1 MTHLVQRSIAG
12 RTLSLETGRLAEQ
25 ADASVLVR
33 YGDSVVL
40 VTMCFAKEAVGG
52 MDFVPLTVDYEEK
65 LYAAGK
71 IPGSFIRRES
81 RPSEDAILVARLT
94 DRCLRPLL
102 SKRFGRETQV
112 VATVLSADKETN
124 PDTCALAGASAALT
138 MSEVPFA
145 GPVAAVHVGLIDGE
159 LVVNPPMAQAP
170 ESDINIVVGSTR
182 DAVVMVEAGANQVSE
197 DVVLE
202 AIRVGHAANLE
213 IIALQDE
220 LRAACGKEKIAVT
233 PYEAPSD
240 LLAAVSAALEDSLV
254 DALSQGDK
262 SQRSKKLEA
271 IKESVL
277 AKWAAT
283 YPEDEVVYVYESQLR
298 KQVRNHVL
306 RNKEH
311 VDGRRYDEIRPI
323 TTEVG
328 VLPCTHGSGL
338 FTRGQTQAL
347 TIATLGSERQE
358 QLLDGLGLA
367 ETKRFMHH
375 YNFPPF
381 STGEV
386 RRLRMPGRREIGHG
400 ALVERAIG
408 AVVPSEEEFPYT
420 LRLVSEILSSNGS
433 SSMASV
439 CGSTLALMDAGVP
452 IKAPVA
458 GIAMG
463 VISDEGGEHVIL
475 TDIEGMEDALGD
487 MDFKVAGTE
496 KGITALQLD
505 IKLQGIDPK
514 ILEEAV
520 AQARDARL
528 RILAIMAETISE
540 SRPELSPLAPR
551 VIELKI
557 DVEKIGALIGP
568 GGRNIRAIIEE
579 TKTNIDVKN
588 DGRVM
593 IGSSNEE
600 ATRRA
605 VKMVEDLTK
614 EAKVGEIYTGKVTR
628 IFDFGAMVE
637 ILPGKEGLVHISQ
650 LADYR
655 VASVGDE
662 VQLDDEVTV
671 KVIEIDNL
679 GRINLSRRA
688 VFAGD
693 DDESTPRQSRPSS
706 GRPPRQSHDGR
717 PRPPRPQGR
726 PDRRPGHDS

>member
-12 RTLSLETGRLAEQ
+12 RTLSLETGRLAQ
-25 ADASVLVR
+25 QTDGSVLVR
-33 YGDSVVL
+33 YGDTVVL
-40 VTMCFAKEAVGG
+40 ITMCFAPEAVGG

-124 PDTCALAGASAALT
+124 PDTCALIGASAALT

-145 GPVAAVHVGLIDGE
+145 GPVAAVHVGFIDGE
-159 LVVNPPMAQAP
+159 FVVNPPMAKSL

-182 DAVVMVEAGANQVSE
+182 DAVVMVEAGANQVDE
-197 DVVLE
+197 EVVLK
-202 AIRVGHAANLE
+202 AIRIGHEANLE

-220 LRAACGKEKIAVT
+220 LRAACGKQKIEVA

-240 LLAAVSAALEDSLV
+240 LVAAASAAIEKGLV

-262 SQRSKKLEA
+262 GGRSKKLEA
-271 IKESVL
+271 IKAAVL
-277 AKWAAT
+277 AEWSET
-283 YPEDEVVYVYESQLR
+283 YPSEEVVYVYETQLR

-306 RNKEH
+306 RTKQH

-347 TIATLGSERQE
+347 TITTLGSERQE

-386 RRLRMPGRREIGHG
+386 RRMRMPGRREIGHG
-400 ALVERAIG
+400 ALVERAISP
-408 AVVPSEEEFPYT
+408 VVPTEEEFPYT
-420 LRLVSEILSSNGS
+420 IRLVSEILSSNGS

-439 CGSTLALMDAGVP
+439 CGATLSLMDAGVP

-463 VISDEGGEHVIL
+463 VISGEDGSHVIL

-487 MDFKVAGTE
+487 MDFKVAGTAA
-496 KGITALQLD
+496 GVTALQLD
-505 IKLQGIDPK
+505 IKLQGIDPR

-528 RILAIMAETISE
+528 KILSIMAETISE

-551 VIELKI
+551 VLELKI
-557 DVEKIGALIGP
+557 DVDKIGALIGP

-588 DGRVM
+588 DGTVM

-671 KVIEIDNL
+671 KVIEIDSL

-693 DDESTPRQSRPSS
+693 DDDSAAQSRPSS
-706 GRPPRQSHDGR
+706 GRPPHQSQHSR
-717 PRPPRPQGR
+717 PRPRPQGR
-726 PDRRPGHDS
+726 PPRRFDS

>member
-240 LLAAVSAALEDSLV
+240 LLAAVSASLEESLV

-262 SQRSKKLEA
+262 SKRSKKLEA

-277 AKWAAT
+277 AKWAET

>member
-25 ADASVLVR
+25 AQGSVLVR

-40 VTMCFAKEAVGG
+40 VTMCFASEAVGG

-112 VATVLSADKETN
+112 IATVLSADKEAN
-124 PDTCALAGASAALT
+124 PDTCALVGASAALV

-145 GPVAAVHVGLIDGE
+145 GPVAAVHVGLIEGE
-159 LVVNPPMAQAP
+159 FVVNPPMAQAS
-170 ESDINIVVGSTR
+170 ESEINIVIGSTR

-197 DVVLE
+197 DVVLQ
-202 AIRVGHAANLE
+202 AIRVGHEANLE

-233 PYEAPSD
+233 PYEAPAD
-240 LLAAVSAALEDSLV
+240 LVTAVNAALDESLV
-254 DALSQGDK
+254 DALSQGNK
-262 SQRSKKLEA
+262 GNRSKKLEA
-271 IKESVL
+271 IKESIL
-277 AKWAAT
+277 AKWTET

-298 KQVRNHVL
+298 KHVRNHVL
-306 RNKEH
+306 STKEH
-311 VDGRRYDEIRPI
+311 VDGRRYDEIRTI

-347 TIATLGSERQE
+347 TITTLGSERQE
-358 QLLDGLGLA
+358 QMLDGLGLA

-386 RRLRMPGRREIGHG
+386 RRMRMPGRREIGHG

-408 AVVPSEEEFPYT
+408 AVLPSEEEFPYT
-420 LRLVSEILSSNGS
+420 VRLVSEILSSNGS

-439 CGSTLALMDAGVP
+439 CGSTLSLMDAGVP

-463 VISDEGGEHVIL
+463 VISGEDGSHVIL

-487 MDFKVAGTE
+487 MDFKVAGTAD
-496 KGITALQLD
+496 GITALQLD

-528 RILAIMAETISE
+528 TILSIMAETISE
-540 SRPELSPLAPR
+540 SRPELSPYAPR
-551 VIELKI
+551 VLELKI
-557 DVEKIGALIGP
+557 DVDKIGALIGP

-588 DGRVM
+588 DGTVM
-593 IGSSNEE
+593 IGSSSEE

-605 VKMVEDLTK
+605 VKMVEDLTR

-655 VASVGDE
+655 VATVGDE
-662 VQLDDEVTV
+662 VQIDDEVTV

-693 DDESTPRQSRPSS
+693 DDDSASGQSRPPS
-706 GRPPRQSHDGR
+706 GRPPRQSQNGR
-717 PRPPRPQGR
+717 PRPRPQGR
-726 PDRRPGHDS
+726 PDRRSGRDS

>member
-12 RTLSLETGRLAEQ
+12 RTLSLETGRLAQ
-25 ADASVLVR
+25 QTDGSVLVR
-33 YGDSVVL
+33 YGDTVVL
-40 VTMCFAKEAVGG
+40 VTMCFAPEAVAG

-124 PDTCALAGASAALT
+124 PDTCALVGASAALT

-145 GPVAAVHVGLIDGE
+145 GPVAAVHVGFIDGE
-159 LVVNPPMAQAP
+159 FVVNPPMAKSL
-170 ESDINIVVGSTR
+170 ESEINIVVGSTR
-182 DAVVMVEAGANQVSE
+182 DAVVMVEAGANQVDE
-197 DVVLE
+197 EVVLK
-202 AIRVGHAANLE
+202 AIRIGHEANLE

-220 LRAACGKEKIAVT
+220 LRAACGKDKIVVT
-233 PYEAPSD
+233 PYEAPAD
-240 LLAAVSAALEDSLV
+240 LVAAASAAIEKDLV
-254 DALSQGDK
+254 DALSQSDK
-262 SQRSKKLEA
+262 GSRSKKLEA
-271 IKESVL
+271 IKEAVL
-277 AKWAAT
+277 AEWGET
-283 YPEDEVVYVYESQLR
+283 YPIEEVVYVYETQLR

-306 RNKEH
+306 RTKQH

-347 TIATLGSERQE
+347 TITTLGSERQE

-386 RRLRMPGRREIGHG
+386 RRMRMPGRREIGHG
-400 ALVERAIG
+400 ALVERAISP
-408 AVVPSEEEFPYT
+408 VVPTEEVFPYT
-420 LRLVSEILSSNGS
+420 IRLVSEILSSNGS

-439 CGSTLALMDAGVP
+439 CGATLSLMDAGVP

-463 VISDEGGEHVIL
+463 VISSEDGSHVIL

-487 MDFKVAGTE
+487 MDFKVAGTAA
-496 KGITALQLD
+496 GVTALQLD
-505 IKLQGIDPK
+505 IKLQGIDPR

-520 AQARDARL
+520 AQAREARL
-528 RILAIMAETISE
+528 KILAIMAETISE

-551 VIELKI
+551 VLELKI
-557 DVEKIGALIGP
+557 DVDKIGALIGP

-588 DGRVM
+588 DGTVM

-605 VKMVEDLTK
+605 VKMVEDLTR

-662 VQLDDEVTV
+662 VQIDDEVTV
-671 KVIEIDNL
+671 KVIEIDSL

-693 DDESTPRQSRPSS
+693 DDNSAAQSRPSS
-706 GRPPRQSHDGR
+706 ERPPRQSQQSR
-717 PRPPRPQGR
+717 PRPRPQGR
-726 PDRRPGHDS
+726 PPRRFSGQE